1 MLRNG
6 LILTNEDTFKHYN
19 LTFFQYNI
27 RDNEIFK

>member
-6 LILTNEDTFKHYN
+6 LILTNEDTFQLYN
-19 LTFFQYNI
+19 LAFFQYNI